1 MGLLDKLSPIGIALE
16 GIGAIGSIVGASGQY
31 SEAQRQAE
39 RLRAFNKQ
47 QQEDFNTGY
56 AGLESKVNLMPTYT
70 ADVSLY
76 NKLGSTAEMAKRTAG
91 AGQMAGTGIMREQA
105 GQSAANAFK
114 AGSVGARSGADLMAL
129 AAMTGGQEAAQ
140 NQNIN
145 LMQANFGQQEKQT
158 ALQNYYAALG
168 QQAAGIQREKG
179 AEYSSLLGKSQAQ
192 LGLAQNKLSQGLALK
207 QNAFTGEQQSL
218 ASIADAEAAIWGGGG
233 KLVSTV
239 GKGLLDLGAANSKM
253 NALAAIYGTG
263 NKTGVTKDNVA
274 LGTSLFG

>member
-31 SEAQRQAE
+31 SEAKKQAE

-47 QQEDFNTGY
+47 QQEEFNTGY
-56 AGLESKVNLMPTYT
+56 AGLESKVNLLPTYT

-105 GQSAANAFK
+105 GQSAANAFR

-129 AAMTGGQEAAQ
+129 AAITGGQEAAQ

-168 QQAAGIQREKG
+168 QQAAGIQREKS

-192 LGLAQNKLSQGLALK
+192 LGIAQNKLSQGLALK
-207 QNAFTGEQQSL
+207 QSAFSGEQQSM
-218 ASIADAEAAIWGGGG
+218 ASIADAEAAIWGGAG

-239 GKGLLDLGAANSKM
+239 GKGLLDWGAADSK
-253 NALAAIYGTG
+253 LAALKDIY
-263 NKTGVTKDNVA
+263 KV
-274 LGTSLFG
+274 

>member
-1 MGLLDKLSPIGIALE
+1 MGLLDTIAKNASPIGIALE
-16 GIGAIGSIVGASGQY
+16 GIGAIGGIIGAAGQY

-47 QQEDFNTGY
+47 QQTDFETGY
-56 AGLESKVNLMPTYT
+56 TGLEAKAEALPTYT

-76 NKLGSTAEMAKRTAG
+76 NKLVSSADMSKRMAG
-91 AGQMAGTGIMREQA
+91 AGQMAGTGIMRDQA
-105 GQSAANAFK
+105 SQSAANAFR
-114 AGSVGARSGADLMAL
+114 AGAVGARSGSDLMAL
-129 AAMTGGQEAAQ
+129 AALTGGQEAAQ

-168 QQAAGIQREKG
+168 QQAAGIQRERG
-179 AEYSSLLGKSQAQ
+179 AEYSSMLSKGQTK

-207 QNAFTGEQQSL
+207 QSAFSGEAQSM

-239 GKGLLDLGAANSKM
+239 GKGLMDWGAQDSK
-253 NALAAIYGTG
+253 LAALEAIY
-263 NKTGVTKDNVA
+263 KTK
-274 LGTSLFG
+274 

>member
-1 MGLLDKLSPIGIALE
+1 MELLDKLSPVGIALE
-16 GIGAIGSIVGASGQY
+16 GIGAIGSIVGASGQF
-31 SEAQRQAE
+31 SEAKKQAE

-47 QQEDFNTGY
+47 QQDEFNTGY
-56 AGLESKVNLMPTYT
+56 AGLESKAALLPTYT
-70 ADVSLY
+70 ADVSLF
-76 NKLGSTAEMAKRTAG
+76 NKIGATAEMAKRTAG

-105 GQSAANAFK
+105 GQSAANAFR

-129 AAMTGGQEAAQ
+129 AAITGGQEAAQ

-168 QQAAGIQREKG
+168 QQAAGIQREKS
-179 AEYSSLLGKSQAQ
+179 AEYSSVLNKSQAQ
-192 LGLAQNKLSQGLALK
+192 LGIAQNKLSQGLALK
-207 QNAFTGEQQSL
+207 QSAFSGEQQSM

-239 GKGLLDLGAANSKM
+239 GKGLLDWGAQDAKM
-253 NALAAIYGTG
+253 A
-263 NKTGVTKDNVA
+263 A
-274 LGTSLFG
+274 LGEIYKTKTT

>member
-129 AAMTGGQEAAQ
+129 AAITGGQEAAQ

-179 AEYSSLLGKSQAQ
+179 AEYSSLLGKNQAQ
-192 LGLAQNKLSQGLALK
+192 LGIAQNKLSQGLALK
-207 QNAFTGEQQSL
+207 QNAFTGEQQSM

-239 GKGLLDLGAANSKM
+239 GKGLLDWGAADSK
-253 NALAAIYGTG
+253 LAALKDIY
-263 NKTGVTKDNVA
+263 KV
-274 LGTSLFG
+274 